1 MAGKLT
7 LKLGTKV
14 GSNQRNG
21 TTEVEVIKKRRVFS
35 SDTTSAPEKMD
46 ADSLK
51 RNALKADKLKSILEH
66 AKQVEEQS
74 KIEAEKLAEAERERQ
89 ALIEEERAKLAREEE
104 EQKKKDE
111 PTPEPVMEQT
121 PETQQQSDEPTITT
135 DDNKTN
141 NNSEQKKYKRDNHY
155 NDDDDD
161 DDYTDGKSNN
171 SKKSKSNA
179 NDKSKKKFTEK
190 DNRKM
195 NFSNVIVSNSDL
207 DFDNTDDE
215 EEVKSASLTSA
226 MEFIGTHQHRRS
238 FASIKRQ
245 KEKNYR
251 KFMEH
256 QEPQQKTQK
265 TYHEVILPET
275 ISVKELA
282 IRMAEKSSD
291 VIKTMMKLGI
301 MATINQIIDADTAE
315 LVVMEFGHTV
325 KRVSDADAITSIL
338 EQSGET
344 ENWQPR
350 PPVVTV
356 MGHVDHGKTSLLDA
370 FRKTDVVS
378 GEAGGITQHIGAYQI
393 TNKSGRKI
401 TFIDTPGHEA
411 FSAMRARGVNVTD
424 IVILVVAAND
434 GIMPQTIEAINH
446 AKAAKVPMIV
456 AINKIDLPD
465 ANPEKVRMELLQ
477 QSLVVEKLGGDV
489 MDVEISAK
497 QKINLDKLEEL
508 LLLQA
513 DVMEL
518 KGNVAGHATGAVIEA
533 KMEQGRG
540 STATV
545 LVQKGTLKKGD
556 IFVSGS
562 STGKVRELLDE
573 FGKKVQSAGPS
584 QPVVVLGFEGTPVA
598 GDDFVVVESEAKARE
613 VAEYRAR
620 KEKER
625 QMVAKKSN
633 WQEIFQNIKEGK
645 TETLPVII
653 KADTQGSAEA
663 IADSL
668 LKIKSD
674 KVKVQIMHSGV
685 GAINE
690 SDITLAKTTGSVVLG
705 FNVRAN
711 TNAKDQA
718 KHDDVDI
725 RYYSVIYNMI
735 DDVKVLMSGLLA
747 PVVKETFIGYADVLQ
762 VFNAGKTKA
771 AGCKVTEGI
780 VKKGCGVR
788 MLRDNIVIF
797 EGKLAQ
803 LKRMKDDVK
812 EVRQGMECGISF
824 ENFNDI
830 AVGDKL
836 ECFDVEEVKAT
847 L

>member
-1 MAGKLT
+1 MAEKLT
-7 LKLGTKV
+7 LKLGTKLSSSASR
-14 GSNQRNG
+14 GG
-21 TTEVEVIKKRRVFS
+21 IEVEVIKKRRVFS
-35 SDTTSAPEKMD
+35 NAGNTSETSTVQTVSKQEKEQ
-46 ADSLK
+46 
-51 RNALKADKLKSILEH
+51 ADKLKSILEN
-66 AKQVEEQS
+66 ARKLEEQS
-74 KIEAEKLAEAERERQ
+74 KLEAEKEAEVERERQ
-89 ALIEEERAKLAREEE
+89 ALIEKERKEQEELQKQAQEVLEETKTE
-104 EQKKKDE
+104 EVE
-111 PTPEPVMEQT
+111 TSTSVAPTSIEEKQEPVE
-121 PETQQQSDEPTITT
+121 
-135 DDNKTN
+135 KV
-141 NNSEQKKYKRDNHY
+141 KYKKNKDAY
-155 NDDDDD
+155 EDDDDD
-161 DDYTDGKSNN
+161 EEMSSNGKKKSSDKNKS
-171 SKKSKSNA
+171 SKKFS
-179 NDKSKKKFTEK
+179 D
-190 DNRKM
+190 RKM
-195 NFSNVIVSNSDL
+195 NFSNVVVSNSDL
-207 DFDNTDDE
+207 DFDDDDE
-215 EEVKSASLTSA
+215 QEERSASLTSA
-226 MEFIGTHQHRRS
+226 MEFVGTHQHRRS

-256 QEPQQKTQK
+256 QEHQEPKEVQK

-275 ISVKELA
+275 ISVKDLA

-301 MATINQIIDADTAE
+301 MATINQVIDADTAE
-315 LVVMEFGHTV
+315 LIVMEFGHTV
-325 KRVSDADAITSIL
+325 KRVSDADTVTSIL
-338 EQSGET
+338 KNDTEEAVWQS
-344 ENWQPR
+344 R

-370 FRKTDVVS
+370 FRQTDVVS

-393 TNKSGRKI
+393 TNKNGRKI

-456 AINKIDLPD
+456 AINKIDLPE
-465 ANPEKVRMELLQ
+465 ANPEKVRMDLLQ
-477 QSLVVEKLGGDV
+477 QGLVVEKLGGDV
-489 MDVEISAK
+489 LDIEISAK
-497 QKINLDKLEEL
+497 KKLNLDKLEEL

-513 DVMEL
+513 DVLEL
-518 KGNVAGHATGAVIEA
+518 KGNIAGHATGAVIEA

-545 LVQKGTLKKGD
+545 LVQKGILKKGD

-562 STGKVRELLDE
+562 SVGRVRELLDE
-573 FGKKVQSAGPS
+573 FGRKVQKAEPS

-598 GDDFVVVESEAKARE
+598 GDDFVVVESDAKARE
-613 VAEYRAR
+613 VAEYRKR

-633 WQEIFQNIKEGK
+633 WQELFQNIKEGK
-645 TETLPVII
+645 AETLPVII

-668 LKIKSD
+668 LKIKSE
-674 KVKVQIMHSGV
+674 KVKVQVMHSGV

-690 SDITLAKTTGSVVLG
+690 SDITLAKTTGAVVLG

-747 PVVKETFIGYADVLQ
+747 PVIKENFIGYADVLQ
-762 VFNAGKTKA
+762 VFNAGKAKA

-788 MLRDNIVIF
+788 MLRDNVVIF

-803 LKRMKDDVK
+803 LKRMKEDVK
-812 EVRQGMECGISF
+812 EVRSGMECGISF

-830 AVGDKL
+830 LPGDRL
-836 ECFDVEEVKAT
+836 ECFETEEIKAT

>member
-1 MAGKLT
+1 MAEKLT
-7 LKLGTKV
+7 LKLGTKLSSSASR
-14 GSNQRNG
+14 GG
-21 TTEVEVIKKRRVFS
+21 IEVEVIKKRRVFS
-35 SDTTSAPEKMD
+35 NAGNTSETSTVQTVSKQEKEQ
-46 ADSLK
+46 
-51 RNALKADKLKSILEH
+51 ADKLKSILEN
-66 AKQVEEQS
+66 ARKLEEQS
-74 KIEAEKLAEAERERQ
+74 KLEAEKEAEVERERQ
-89 ALIEEERAKLAREEE
+89 ALIEKERKEQEELQKQAQEVLEETKTE
-104 EQKKKDE
+104 EVE
-111 PTPEPVMEQT
+111 TSTSVAPTSIEEKQEPVE
-121 PETQQQSDEPTITT
+121 
-135 DDNKTN
+135 KV
-141 NNSEQKKYKRDNHY
+141 KYKKNKDAY
-155 NDDDDD
+155 EDDDDD
-161 DDYTDGKSNN
+161 AEMSSNGKKKSSDKNKS
-171 SKKSKSNA
+171 SKKFS
-179 NDKSKKKFTEK
+179 D
-190 DNRKM
+190 RKM
-195 NFSNVIVSNSDL
+195 NFSNVVVSNSDL
-207 DFDNTDDE
+207 DFDDDDE
-215 EEVKSASLTSA
+215 QEERSASLTSA
-226 MEFIGTHQHRRS
+226 MEFVGTHQHRRS

-256 QEPQQKTQK
+256 QEHQEPKEIQK

-275 ISVKELA
+275 ISVKDLA

-301 MATINQIIDADTAE
+301 MATINQVIDADTAE
-315 LVVMEFGHTV
+315 LIVMEFGHTV
-325 KRVSDADAITSIL
+325 KRVSDADTVTSIL
-338 EQSGET
+338 KNDTEEAVWQS
-344 ENWQPR
+344 R

-370 FRKTDVVS
+370 FRQTDVVS

-393 TNKSGRKI
+393 TNKNGRKI

-456 AINKIDLPD
+456 AINKIDLPE
-465 ANPEKVRMELLQ
+465 ANPEKVRMDLLQ
-477 QSLVVEKLGGDV
+477 QGLVVEKLGGDV
-489 MDVEISAK
+489 LDIEISAK
-497 QKINLDKLEEL
+497 KKLNLDKLEEL

-513 DVMEL
+513 DVLEL
-518 KGNVAGHATGAVIEA
+518 KGNTAGHATGAVIEA

-545 LVQKGTLKKGD
+545 LVQKGILKKGD

-562 STGKVRELLDE
+562 SVGRVRELLDE
-573 FGKKVQSAGPS
+573 FGRKVQKAEPS

-598 GDDFVVVESEAKARE
+598 GDDFVVVESDAKARE
-613 VAEYRAR
+613 VAEYRKR

-633 WQEIFQNIKEGK
+633 WQELFQNIKEGK
-645 TETLPVII
+645 AETLPVII

-668 LKIKSD
+668 LKIKSE
-674 KVKVQIMHSGV
+674 KVKVQVMHSGV

-690 SDITLAKTTGSVVLG
+690 SDITLAKTTGAVILG

-747 PVVKETFIGYADVLQ
+747 PVIKENFIGYADVLQ
-762 VFNAGKTKA
+762 VFNAGKAKA

-788 MLRDNIVIF
+788 MLRDNVVIF

-803 LKRMKDDVK
+803 LKRMKEDVK
-812 EVRQGMECGISF
+812 EVRSGMECGISF

-830 AVGDKL
+830 LPGDRL
-836 ECFDVEEVKAT
+836 ECFETEEIKAT

>member
-1 MAGKLT
+1 
-7 LKLGTKV
+7 KLGTKLSSSASR
-14 GSNQRNG
+14 GG
-21 TTEVEVIKKRRVFS
+21 IEVEVIKKRRVFS
-35 SDTTSAPEKMD
+35 NAGNTSETSTVQTVSKQEKEQ
-46 ADSLK
+46 
-51 RNALKADKLKSILEH
+51 ADKLKSILEN
-66 AKQVEEQS
+66 ARKLEEQS
-74 KIEAEKLAEAERERQ
+74 KLEAEKEAEVERERQ
-89 ALIEEERAKLAREEE
+89 ALIEKERKEQEELQKQAQEVLEETKTE
-104 EQKKKDE
+104 EVE
-111 PTPEPVMEQT
+111 TSTSVAPTSIEEKQEPVE
-121 PETQQQSDEPTITT
+121 
-135 DDNKTN
+135 KV
-141 NNSEQKKYKRDNHY
+141 KYKKNKDAY
-155 NDDDDD
+155 EDDDDD
-161 DDYTDGKSNN
+161 EEMSSNGKKKSSDKNKS
-171 SKKSKSNA
+171 SKKFS
-179 NDKSKKKFTEK
+179 D
-190 DNRKM
+190 RKM
-195 NFSNVIVSNSDL
+195 NFSNVVVSNSDL
-207 DFDNTDDE
+207 DFDDDDE
-215 EEVKSASLTSA
+215 QEERSASLTSA
-226 MEFIGTHQHRRS
+226 MEFVGTHQHRRS

-256 QEPQQKTQK
+256 QEHQEPKEVQK

-275 ISVKELA
+275 ISVKDLA

-301 MATINQIIDADTAE
+301 MATINQVIDADTAE
-315 LVVMEFGHTV
+315 LIVMEFGHTV
-325 KRVSDADAITSIL
+325 KRVSDADTVTSIL
-338 EQSGET
+338 KNDTEEAVWQS
-344 ENWQPR
+344 R

-370 FRKTDVVS
+370 FRQTDVVS

-393 TNKSGRKI
+393 TNKNGRKI

-456 AINKIDLPD
+456 AINKIDLPE
-465 ANPEKVRMELLQ
+465 ANPEKVRMDLLQ
-477 QSLVVEKLGGDV
+477 QGLVVEKLGGDV
-489 MDVEISAK
+489 LDIEISAK
-497 QKINLDKLEEL
+497 KKLNLDKLEEL

-513 DVMEL
+513 DVLEL
-518 KGNVAGHATGAVIEA
+518 KGNIAGHATGAVIEA

-545 LVQKGTLKKGD
+545 LVQKGILKKGD

-562 STGKVRELLDE
+562 SVGRVRELLDE
-573 FGKKVQSAGPS
+573 FGRKVQKAEPS

-598 GDDFVVVESEAKARE
+598 GDDFVVVESDAKARE
-613 VAEYRAR
+613 VAEYRKR

-633 WQEIFQNIKEGK
+633 WQELFQNIKEGK
-645 TETLPVII
+645 AETLPVII

-668 LKIKSD
+668 LKIKSE
-674 KVKVQIMHSGV
+674 KVKVQVMHSGV

-690 SDITLAKTTGSVVLG
+690 SDITLAKTTGAVVLG

-747 PVVKETFIGYADVLQ
+747 PVIKENFIGYADVLQ
-762 VFNAGKTKA
+762 VFNAGKAKA

-788 MLRDNIVIF
+788 MLRDNVVIF

-803 LKRMKDDVK
+803 LKRMKEDVK
-812 EVRQGMECGISF
+812 EVRSGMECGISF

-830 AVGDKL
+830 LPGDRL
-836 ECFDVEEVKAT
+836 ECFETEEIKAT

>member
-1 MAGKLT
+1 MAEKLT
-7 LKLGTKV
+7 LKLGTKLSSSASR
-14 GSNQRNG
+14 GG
-21 TTEVEVIKKRRVFS
+21 IEVEVIKKRRVFS
-35 SDTTSAPEKMD
+35 NAGNTSETSTVQTVSKQEKEQ
-46 ADSLK
+46 
-51 RNALKADKLKSILEH
+51 ADKLKSILEN
-66 AKQVEEQS
+66 ARKLEEQS
-74 KIEAEKLAEAERERQ
+74 KLEAEKEAEVERERQ
-89 ALIEEERAKLAREEE
+89 ALIEKERKEQEELQKQAQEVLEETKTE
-104 EQKKKDE
+104 EVETSTSVAPTSIEEKQEPVEKVKYKKNKDAYEDDDEEISSNGKKKS
-111 PTPEPVMEQT
+111 
-121 PETQQQSDEPTITT
+121 SDK
-135 DDNKTN
+135 NK
-141 NNSEQKKYKRDNHY
+141 S
-155 NDDDDD
+155 
-161 DDYTDGKSNN
+161 
-171 SKKSKSNA
+171 SKKFS
-179 NDKSKKKFTEK
+179 D
-190 DNRKM
+190 RKM
-195 NFSNVIVSNSDL
+195 NFSNVVVSNSDL
-207 DFDNTDDE
+207 DFDDDDE
-215 EEVKSASLTSA
+215 QEERSASLTSA
-226 MEFIGTHQHRRS
+226 MEFVGTHQHRRS

-256 QEPQQKTQK
+256 QEHQEPKEVQK

-275 ISVKELA
+275 ISVKDLA

-301 MATINQIIDADTAE
+301 MATINQVIDADTAE
-315 LVVMEFGHTV
+315 LIVMEFGHTV
-325 KRVSDADAITSIL
+325 KRVSDADTVTSIL
-338 EQSGET
+338 KNDTEEAVWQS
-344 ENWQPR
+344 R

-370 FRKTDVVS
+370 FRQTDVVS

-393 TNKSGRKI
+393 TNKNGRKI

-456 AINKIDLPD
+456 AINKIDLPE
-465 ANPEKVRMELLQ
+465 ANPEKVRMDLLQ
-477 QSLVVEKLGGDV
+477 QGVVVEKLGGDV
-489 MDVEISAK
+489 LDIEISAK
-497 QKINLDKLEEL
+497 KKLNLDKLEEL

-513 DVMEL
+513 DVLEL
-518 KGNVAGHATGAVIEA
+518 KGNTAGHATGAVIEA

-545 LVQKGTLKKGD
+545 LVQKGILKKGD

-562 STGKVRELLDE
+562 SVGRVRELLDE
-573 FGKKVQSAGPS
+573 FGRKVQKAEPS

-598 GDDFVVVESEAKARE
+598 GDDFVVVESDAKARE
-613 VAEYRAR
+613 VAEYRKR

-633 WQEIFQNIKEGK
+633 WQELFQNIKEGK
-645 TETLPVII
+645 AETLPVII

-668 LKIKSD
+668 LKIKSE
-674 KVKVQIMHSGV
+674 KVKVQVMHSGV

-690 SDITLAKTTGSVVLG
+690 SDITLAKTTGAVILG

-747 PVVKETFIGYADVLQ
+747 PVIKENFIGYADVLQ
-762 VFNAGKTKA
+762 VFNAGKAKA

-788 MLRDNIVIF
+788 MLRDNVVIF

-803 LKRMKDDVK
+803 LKRMKEDVK
-812 EVRQGMECGISF
+812 EVRSGMECGISF

-830 AVGDKL
+830 LPGDRL
-836 ECFDVEEVKAT
+836 ECFETEEIKAT

>member
-1 MAGKLT
+1 MAEKLT
-7 LKLGTKV
+7 LKLGTKLSSSASR
-14 GSNQRNG
+14 GG
-21 TTEVEVIKKRRVFS
+21 IEVEVIKKRRVFS
-35 SDTTSAPEKMD
+35 NAGNTSETSTVQTVSKQEKEQ
-46 ADSLK
+46 
-51 RNALKADKLKSILEH
+51 ADKLKSILEN
-66 AKQVEEQS
+66 ARKLEEQS
-74 KIEAEKLAEAERERQ
+74 KLEAEKEAEVERERQ
-89 ALIEEERAKLAREEE
+89 ALIEKERKEQEELQKQAQEVLEETKTE
-104 EQKKKDE
+104 EVETSTSVAPTSIEEKQEPVEKVKYKKNKDAYEDDDEEISSNGKKKS
-111 PTPEPVMEQT
+111 
-121 PETQQQSDEPTITT
+121 SDK
-135 DDNKTN
+135 NK
-141 NNSEQKKYKRDNHY
+141 S
-155 NDDDDD
+155 
-161 DDYTDGKSNN
+161 
-171 SKKSKSNA
+171 SKKFS
-179 NDKSKKKFTEK
+179 D
-190 DNRKM
+190 RKM
-195 NFSNVIVSNSDL
+195 NFSNVVVSNSDL
-207 DFDNTDDE
+207 DFDDDDE
-215 EEVKSASLTSA
+215 QEERSASLTSA
-226 MEFIGTHQHRRS
+226 MEFVGTHQHRRS

-256 QEPQQKTQK
+256 QEHQEPKEVQK

-275 ISVKELA
+275 ISVKDLA

-301 MATINQIIDADTAE
+301 MATINQVIDADTAE
-315 LVVMEFGHTV
+315 LIVMEFGHTV
-325 KRVSDADAITSIL
+325 KRVSDADTVTSIL
-338 EQSGET
+338 KNDTEEAVWQS
-344 ENWQPR
+344 R

-370 FRKTDVVS
+370 FRQTDVVS

-393 TNKSGRKI
+393 TNKNGRKI

-456 AINKIDLPD
+456 AINKIDLPE
-465 ANPEKVRMELLQ
+465 ANPEKVRMDLLQ
-477 QSLVVEKLGGDV
+477 QGLVVEKLGGDV
-489 MDVEISAK
+489 LDIEISAK
-497 QKINLDKLEEL
+497 KKLNLDKLEEL

-513 DVMEL
+513 DVLEL
-518 KGNVAGHATGAVIEA
+518 KGNTAGHATGAVIEA

-545 LVQKGTLKKGD
+545 LVQKGILKKGD

-562 STGKVRELLDE
+562 SVGRVRELLDE
-573 FGKKVQSAGPS
+573 FGRKVQKAEPS

-598 GDDFVVVESEAKARE
+598 GDDFVVVESDAKARE
-613 VAEYRAR
+613 VAEYRKR

-633 WQEIFQNIKEGK
+633 WQELFQNIKEGK
-645 TETLPVII
+645 AETLPVII

-668 LKIKSD
+668 LKIKSE
-674 KVKVQIMHSGV
+674 KVKVQVMHSGV

-690 SDITLAKTTGSVVLG
+690 SDITLAKTTGAVILG

-747 PVVKETFIGYADVLQ
+747 PVIKENFIGYADVLQ
-762 VFNAGKTKA
+762 VFNAGKAKA

-788 MLRDNIVIF
+788 MLRDNVVIF

-803 LKRMKDDVK
+803 LKRMKEDMK
-812 EVRQGMECGISF
+812 EVRSGMECGISF

-830 AVGDKL
+830 LPGDRL
-836 ECFDVEEVKAT
+836 ECFETEEIKAT

>member
-1 MAGKLT
+1 MAEKLT
-7 LKLGTKV
+7 LKLGTKLSSSASR
-14 GSNQRNG
+14 GG
-21 TTEVEVIKKRRVFS
+21 IEVEVIKKRRVFS
-35 SDTTSAPEKMD
+35 NAGNTSETSTVQTVSKQEKEQ
-46 ADSLK
+46 
-51 RNALKADKLKSILEH
+51 ADKLKSILEN
-66 AKQVEEQS
+66 ARKLEEQS
-74 KIEAEKLAEAERERQ
+74 KLEAEKEAEVERERQ
-89 ALIEEERAKLAREEE
+89 ALIEKERKEQEELQKQAQEVLEETKTE
-104 EQKKKDE
+104 EVETSTSVAPTSIEEKQEPVEKVKYKKNKDAYEDDDAEMSSNGKKKS
-111 PTPEPVMEQT
+111 
-121 PETQQQSDEPTITT
+121 SDK
-135 DDNKTN
+135 NK
-141 NNSEQKKYKRDNHY
+141 S
-155 NDDDDD
+155 
-161 DDYTDGKSNN
+161 
-171 SKKSKSNA
+171 SKKFS
-179 NDKSKKKFTEK
+179 D
-190 DNRKM
+190 RKM
-195 NFSNVIVSNSDL
+195 NFSNVVVSNSDL
-207 DFDNTDDE
+207 DFDDDDE
-215 EEVKSASLTSA
+215 QEERSASLTSA
-226 MEFIGTHQHRRS
+226 MEFVGTHQHRRS

-256 QEPQQKTQK
+256 QEHQEPKEVQK

-275 ISVKELA
+275 ISVKDLA

-301 MATINQIIDADTAE
+301 MATINQVIDADTAE
-315 LVVMEFGHTV
+315 LIVMEFGHTV
-325 KRVSDADAITSIL
+325 KRVSDADTVTSIL
-338 EQSGET
+338 KNDTEEAVWQS
-344 ENWQPR
+344 R

-370 FRKTDVVS
+370 FRQTDVVS

-393 TNKSGRKI
+393 TNKNGRKI

-456 AINKIDLPD
+456 AINKIDLPE
-465 ANPEKVRMELLQ
+465 ANPEKVRMDLLQ
-477 QSLVVEKLGGDV
+477 QGLVVEKLGGDV
-489 MDVEISAK
+489 LDIEISAK
-497 QKINLDKLEEL
+497 KKLNLDKLEEL

-513 DVMEL
+513 DVLEL
-518 KGNVAGHATGAVIEA
+518 KGNTAGHATGAVIEA

-545 LVQKGTLKKGD
+545 LVQKGILKKGD

-562 STGKVRELLDE
+562 SVGRVRELLDE
-573 FGKKVQSAGPS
+573 FGRKVQKAEPS

-598 GDDFVVVESEAKARE
+598 GDDFVVVESDAKARE
-613 VAEYRAR
+613 VAEYRKR

-633 WQEIFQNIKEGK
+633 WQELFQNIKEGK
-645 TETLPVII
+645 AETLPVII

-668 LKIKSD
+668 LKIKSE
-674 KVKVQIMHSGV
+674 KVKVQVMHSGV

-690 SDITLAKTTGSVVLG
+690 SDITLAKTTGAVILG

-747 PVVKETFIGYADVLQ
+747 PVIKENFIGYADVLQ
-762 VFNAGKTKA
+762 VFNAGKAKA

-788 MLRDNIVIF
+788 MLRDNVVIF

-803 LKRMKDDVK
+803 LKRMKEDVK
-812 EVRQGMECGISF
+812 EVRSGMECGISF

-830 AVGDKL
+830 LPGDRL
-836 ECFDVEEVKAT
+836 ECFETEEIKAT

>member
-1 MAGKLT
+1 MAEKLT
-7 LKLGTKV
+7 LKLGTKLSSSTSR
-14 GSNQRNG
+14 GG
-21 TTEVEVIKKRRVFS
+21 IEVEVIKKRRVFS
-35 SDTTSAPEKMD
+35 NAGDASDISNAQSVSEREKVQ
-46 ADSLK
+46 
-51 RNALKADKLKSILEH
+51 ADKLKSILEN
-66 AKQVEEQS
+66 ARKMEEQS
-74 KIEAEKLAEAERERQ
+74 KVEAEKEAEVERERQ
-89 ALIEEERAKLAREEE
+89 ALIEKQKKEEE
-104 EQKKKDE
+104 LLKQTKETEEKTNASFVNEEKESSGKVKYKKNKDVYEEDDDEDEENIGSGKKKSLDKNKSSKKF
-111 PTPEPVMEQT
+111 
-121 PETQQQSDEPTITT
+121 SDRKINFSNVVVSSS
-135 DDNKTN
+135 DLDF
-141 NNSEQKKYKRDNHY
+141 
-155 NDDDDD
+155 DDDDD
-161 DDYTDGKSNN
+161 D
-171 SKKSKSNA
+171 
-179 NDKSKKKFTEK
+179 EQ
-190 DNRKM
+190 
-195 NFSNVIVSNSDL
+195 
-207 DFDNTDDE
+207 E
-215 EEVKSASLTSA
+215 ERSASLASA
-226 MEFIGTHQHRRS
+226 MEFVGTHQHRRS

-256 QEPQQKTQK
+256 QEPKEVQK

-275 ISVKELA
+275 ISVKDLA
-282 IRMAEKSSD
+282 VRMAEKSSD

-301 MATINQIIDADTAE
+301 MATINQVIDADTAE
-315 LVVMEFGHTV
+315 LIVMEFGHTV
-325 KRVSDADAITSIL
+325 KRVSDADAVTSIL
-338 EQSGET
+338 KDDMESAV
-344 ENWQPR
+344 WQPR

-370 FRKTDVVS
+370 FRQTDVVS

-456 AINKIDLPD
+456 AINKIDLPEAD
-465 ANPEKVRMELLQ
+465 PEKVRMELLQ
-477 QSLVVEKLGGDV
+477 QGLVVEKLGGDV
-489 MDVEISAK
+489 LDVEISAK
-497 QKINLDKLEEL
+497 KKLNLDKLEEL

-513 DVMEL
+513 DVLEL
-518 KGNVAGHATGAVIEA
+518 KGNVAGHASGAVIEA

-545 LVQKGTLKKGD
+545 LVQKGILRKGD

-562 STGKVRELLDE
+562 SVGRVRELLDE
-573 FGKKVQSAGPS
+573 FGKKVQEAQPS

-598 GDDFVVVESEAKARE
+598 GDDFVVVESDAKARE
-613 VAEYRAR
+613 VADYRKR
-620 KEKER
+620 KEKEK
-625 QMVAKKSN
+625 QMLAKKSN

-645 TETLPVII
+645 AETLPVII

-663 IADSL
+663 ISDSL

-674 KVKVQIMHSGV
+674 KVKVQVMHSGV

-690 SDITLAKTTGSVVLG
+690 SDITLAKTTGAVVLG

-711 TNAKDQA
+711 INAKEQA

-747 PVVKETFIGYADVLQ
+747 PVIKENFIGYADVLQ
-762 VFNAGKTKA
+762 VFNAGKAKA

-788 MLRDNIVIF
+788 MLRDNVVIF

-803 LKRMKDDVK
+803 LKRMKEDVK
-812 EVRQGMECGISF
+812 EVRSGMECGISF

-830 AVGDKL
+830 LPGDRL
-836 ECFDVEEVKAT
+836 ECFETEEIKAT

>member
-1 MAGKLT
+1 MAEKLT
-7 LKLGTKV
+7 LKLGTKLNTSPK
-14 GSNQRNG
+14 GG
-21 TTEVEVIKKRRVFS
+21 IEVEVIKKRRVFS
-35 SDTTSAPEKMD
+35 AENTSSVNTGEEKKPNLNT
-46 ADSLK
+46 SK
-51 RNALKADKLKSILEH
+51 TDKLKSILEN
-66 AKQVEEQS
+66 AKKMEEEA
-74 KIEAEKLAEAERERQ
+74 KIKAQIQADAERERQ
-89 ALIEEERAKLAREEE
+89 ALIEKEKKEQEEIERLAKEHL
-104 EQKKKDE
+104 
-111 PTPEPVMEQT
+111 
-121 PETQQQSDEPTITT
+121 SITE
-135 DDNKTN
+135 N
-141 NNSEQKKYKRDNHY
+141 NVSSASPDKNDSNKKYKKNKDVY
-155 NDDDDD
+155 EDDEEEGDDDSQNKK
-161 DDYTDGKSNN
+161 GKS
-171 SKKSKSNA
+171 S
-179 NDKSKKKFTEK
+179 DKNKKKFS

-195 NFSNVIVSNSDL
+195 NFSNVVVSNSDL
-207 DFDNTDDE
+207 DYEDFDDE
-215 EEVKSASLTSA
+215 EDGEERSASLESA
-226 MEFIGTHQHRRS
+226 MNFVATRQHRRS

-256 QEPQQKTQK
+256 QEPKEIQK

-275 ISVKELA
+275 ITVKELSL
-282 IRMAEKSSD
+282 RMAEKSSD

-301 MATINQIIDADTAE
+301 MATINQVIDADTAE
-315 LVVMEFGHTV
+315 LIVMEFGHSV

-338 EQSGET
+338 ESSSKE
-344 ENWQPR
+344 EKWEPR

-370 FRKTDVVS
+370 FRQTDVVS

-393 TNKSGRKI
+393 TTKSGRKI

-411 FSAMRARGVNVTD
+411 FSAMRARGVNITD

-446 AKAAKVPMIV
+446 AKAAKVPIIV
-456 AINKIDLPD
+456 AINKIDLPE
-465 ANPEKVRMELLQ
+465 ANPEKVRMDLLQ
-477 QSLVVEKLGGDV
+477 QGLIVEKLGGDV
-489 MDVEISAK
+489 LDVEISAK

-513 DVMEL
+513 DILEL
-518 KGNVAGHATGAVIEA
+518 KGNISGNATGAVIEA

-545 LVQKGTLKKGD
+545 LVQKGILRKGD

-562 STGKVRELLDE
+562 SVGRVRELLDE
-573 FGKKVQSAGPS
+573 FGKKVTEAVPS

-598 GDDFVVVESEAKARE
+598 GDDFVVVETDAKARE
-613 VAEYRAR
+613 VAEYRKR

-633 WQEIFQNIKEGK
+633 WQELFQNIKEGK
-645 TETLPVII
+645 AETLPVII

-674 KVKVQIMHSGV
+674 KVHVQVMHSGV

-690 SDITLAKTTGSVVLG
+690 SDITLAHTTGAVVLA

-711 TNAKDQA
+711 TNAKEQA

-747 PVVKETFIGYADVLQ
+747 PVIKETFIGYADVLQ
-762 VFNAGKTKA
+762 VFNAGKAKA

-788 MLRDNIVIF
+788 MLRDNVVIF

-830 AVGDKL
+830 VPGDRL
-836 ECFDVEEVKAT
+836 ECFETEEVKAT

>member
-1 MAGKLT
+1 
-7 LKLGTKV
+7 
-14 GSNQRNG
+14 
-21 TTEVEVIKKRRVFS
+21 
-35 SDTTSAPEKMD
+35 
-46 ADSLK
+46 
-51 RNALKADKLKSILEH
+51 
-66 AKQVEEQS
+66 
-74 KIEAEKLAEAERERQ
+74 
-89 ALIEEERAKLAREEE
+89 
-104 EQKKKDE
+104 
-111 PTPEPVMEQT
+111 
-121 PETQQQSDEPTITT
+121 
-135 DDNKTN
+135 
-141 NNSEQKKYKRDNHY
+141 
-155 NDDDDD
+155 
-161 DDYTDGKSNN
+161 
-171 SKKSKSNA
+171 
-179 NDKSKKKFTEK
+179 
-190 DNRKM
+190 
-195 NFSNVIVSNSDL
+195 
-207 DFDNTDDE
+207 
-215 EEVKSASLTSA
+215 
-226 MEFIGTHQHRRS
+226 
-238 FASIKRQ
+238 
-245 KEKNYR
+245 
-251 KFMEH
+251 
-256 QEPQQKTQK
+256 
-265 TYHEVILPET
+265 
-275 ISVKELA
+275 
-282 IRMAEKSSD
+282 
-291 VIKTMMKLGI
+291 
-301 MATINQIIDADTAE
+301 
-315 LVVMEFGHTV
+315 
-325 KRVSDADAITSIL
+325 
-338 EQSGET
+338 
-344 ENWQPR
+344 
-350 PPVVTV
+350 

-370 FRKTDVVS
+370 FRQTDVVS

-393 TNKSGRKI
+393 TTKSGRKI

-411 FSAMRARGVNVTD
+411 FSAMRARGVNITD

-456 AINKIDLPD
+456 AINKIDLPE
-465 ANPEKVRMELLQ
+465 ANPEKVRMDLLQ
-477 QSLVVEKLGGDV
+477 QGLIVEKLGGDV
-489 MDVEISAK
+489 LDVEISAK

-513 DVMEL
+513 DILEL
-518 KGNVAGHATGAVIEA
+518 KGNILGNATGAVIEA

-545 LVQKGTLKKGD
+545 LVQKGILRKGD

-562 STGKVRELLDE
+562 SVGRVRELLDE
-573 FGKKVQSAGPS
+573 FGKKVTEAVPS

-598 GDDFVVVESEAKARE
+598 GDDFVVVESDAKARE
-613 VAEYRAR
+613 VAEYRKR

-633 WQEIFQNIKEGK
+633 WQELFQNIKEGK
-645 TETLPVII
+645 AETLPVII

-674 KVKVQIMHSGV
+674 KVHVQVMHSGV

-690 SDITLAKTTGSVVLG
+690 SDITLAHTTGAVVLA

-711 TNAKDQA
+711 TNAKEQA

-747 PVVKETFIGYADVLQ
+747 PVIKETFIGYADVLQ
-762 VFNAGKTKA
+762 VFNAGKAKA

-788 MLRDNIVIF
+788 MLRDNVVIF

-830 AVGDKL
+830 VPGDRL
-836 ECFDVEEVKAT
+836 ECFETEEVKAT

>member
-1 MAGKLT
+1 MAEKLT
-7 LKLGTKV
+7 LKLGTKLNSSASR
-14 GSNQRNG
+14 GG
-21 TTEVEVIKKRRVFS
+21 IEVEVIKKRRVFS
-35 SDTTSAPEKMD
+35 NTGNTTETHTSTTVSKQEKEQ
-46 ADSLK
+46 
-51 RNALKADKLKSILEH
+51 ADKLKSILEN
-66 AKQVEEQS
+66 ARKLEEQS
-74 KIEAEKLAEAERERQ
+74 KVEAEKEAEVERERQ
-89 ALIEEERAKLAREEE
+89 ALIEKERKEQEELQKQAQEVLTEETPVVQTE
-104 EQKKKDE
+104 VKSE
-111 PTPEPVMEQT
+111 P
-121 PETQQQSDEPTITT
+121 
-135 DDNKTN
+135 
-141 NNSEQKKYKRDNHY
+141 SEKVKYKKNKDAY
-155 NDDDDD
+155 EDDDDD
-161 DDYTDGKSNN
+161 ESEQTNGKKKSSDKNKS
-171 SKKSKSNA
+171 SKKFS
-179 NDKSKKKFTEK
+179 D
-190 DNRKM
+190 RKI
-195 NFSNVIVSNSDL
+195 NFSNVVVSSSDL
-207 DFDNTDDE
+207 DFDDDDDE
-215 EEVKSASLTSA
+215 PEERSASLTSA
-226 MEFIGTHQHRRS
+226 MEFVGTHQHRRS

-256 QEPQQKTQK
+256 QEPKEVQK

-275 ISVKELA
+275 ITVKDLA

-301 MATINQIIDADTAE
+301 MATINQVIDADTAE
-315 LVVMEFGHTV
+315 LIVMEFGHTV
-325 KRVSDADAITSIL
+325 KRVSDADTITSIL
-338 EQSGET
+338 SDTSEDAV
-344 ENWQPR
+344 WQPR

-370 FRKTDVVS
+370 FRQTDVVS

-393 TNKSGRKI
+393 TNKSGRRI

-456 AINKIDLPD
+456 AINKIDLPE

-477 QSLVVEKLGGDV
+477 QGLVVEKLGGDV
-489 MDVEISAK
+489 LDVEISAK
-497 QKINLDKLEEL
+497 KKLNLDKLEEL

-513 DVMEL
+513 DVLEL
-518 KGNVAGHATGAVIEA
+518 KGNIAGHATGAVIEA

-545 LVQKGTLKKGD
+545 LVQKGILKKGD

-562 STGKVRELLDE
+562 SVGRVRELLDE
-573 FGKKVQSAGPS
+573 FGKKVQKAEPS

-598 GDDFVVVESEAKARE
+598 GDDFVVVESDAKARE
-613 VAEYRAR
+613 VAEYRKR

-633 WQEIFQNIKEGK
+633 WQELFQNIKEGK
-645 TETLPVII
+645 AETLPVII

-674 KVKVQIMHSGV
+674 KVKVQVMHSGV

-690 SDITLAKTTGSVVLG
+690 SDITLAKTTGAVVLG

-718 KHDDVDI
+718 KHDEVDI

-747 PVVKETFIGYADVLQ
+747 PVIKENFIGYADVLQ
-762 VFNAGKTKA
+762 VFNAGKAKA

-788 MLRDNIVIF
+788 MLRDNVVIF

-803 LKRMKDDVK
+803 LKRMKEDVK
-812 EVRQGMECGISF
+812 EVRSGMECGISF

-830 AVGDKL
+830 LPGDRL
-836 ECFDVEEVKAT
+836 ECFETEEVKAT

>member
-1 MAGKLT
+1 MAEKLT
-7 LKLGTKV
+7 LKLGTKLN
-14 GSNQRNG
+14 STPKNG
-21 TTEVEVIKKRRVFS
+21 FGVEVIKKRRVFS
-35 SDTTSAPEKMD
+35 ATDNTSSSETVVSKQD
-46 ADSLK
+46 EI
-51 RNALKADKLKSILEH
+51 KADKLKTILEN
-66 AKQVEEQS
+66 AKKIEEQS
-74 KIEAEKLAEAERERQ
+74 KIEAEREAEVERERQ
-89 ALIEEERAKLAREEE
+89 ALIEKERQEQEKQLAEQEKTKVEQEELAK
-104 EQKKKDE
+104 
-111 PTPEPVMEQT
+111 VS
-121 PETQQQSDEPTITT
+121 ETTSN
-135 DDNKTN
+135 DDH
-141 NNSEQKKYKRDNHY
+141 KKYKKNKDAY
-155 NDDDDD
+155 DYDDEEDDDEN
-161 DDYTDGKSNN
+161 T
-171 SKKSKSNA
+171 SKKKNFNST
-179 NDKSKKKFTEK
+179 SKKKFNDK
-190 DNRKM
+190 DRKI
-195 NFSNVIVSNSDL
+195 NFSNVVVSDSDL
-207 DFDNTDDE
+207 DEEDE
-215 EEVKSASLTSA
+215 DGEERSASLTSA
-226 MEFIGTHQHRRS
+226 MEFMNSHQHRRS

-256 QEPQQKTQK
+256 QEPKEVQK

-275 ISVKELA
+275 ISVKDLA
-282 IRMAEKSSD
+282 MRMAEKSSD
-291 VIKTMMKLGI
+291 VIKVMMKLGI

-325 KRVSDADAITSIL
+325 KRVSDADTVTSIL
-338 EQSGET
+338 EDNTKEEIWET
-344 ENWQPR
+344 R

-456 AINKIDLPD
+456 AINKIDLPE
-465 ANPEKVRMELLQ
+465 ANPEKVRMDLLQ
-477 QSLVVEKLGGDV
+477 QGLVVEKLGGDI

-497 QKINLDKLEEL
+497 KKLNLDKLEEL

-513 DVMEL
+513 DVLEL
-518 KGNVAGHATGAVIEA
+518 KGNMAGHATGAVIEA

-545 LVQKGTLKKGD
+545 LVQKGILKKGD

-562 STGKVRELLDE
+562 SVGKVRELLDE
-573 FGKKVQSAGPS
+573 FGHKVQQAIPS

-598 GDDFVVVESEAKARE
+598 GDDFVVVESDAKARE
-613 VAEYRAR
+613 VAEYRKR
-620 KEKER
+620 KEKEK

-633 WQEIFQNIKEGK
+633 WQELFQSIKEGK
-645 TETLPVII
+645 AETLPVII

-663 IADSL
+663 ISDSL

-674 KVKVQIMHSGV
+674 KVHVQVMHSGV

-690 SDITLAKTTGSVVLG
+690 SDVTLAHTTGAVVLG

-711 TNAKDQA
+711 TNAKEQA
-718 KHDDVDI
+718 KHDVVDI

-747 PVVKETFIGYADVLQ
+747 PVIKENFIGYADVLQ
-762 VFNAGKTKA
+762 VFNAGKAKA

-788 MLRDNIVIF
+788 MLRDNVVIF

-803 LKRMKDDVK
+803 LKRMKEDVK
-812 EVRQGMECGISF
+812 EVRSGMECGISF

-830 AVGDKL
+830 VPGDRL
-836 ECFDVEEVKAT
+836 ECYETEEIKAT

>member
-1 MAGKLT
+1 MAEKLT
-7 LKLGTKV
+7 LKLGTKLSSSASR
-14 GSNQRNG
+14 GG
-21 TTEVEVIKKRRVFS
+21 IEVEVIKKRRVFS
-35 SDTTSAPEKMD
+35 NAGNTSETSTVQTVSKQEKEQ
-46 ADSLK
+46 
-51 RNALKADKLKSILEH
+51 ADKLKSILEN
-66 AKQVEEQS
+66 ARKLEEQS
-74 KIEAEKLAEAERERQ
+74 KLEAEKEAEVERERQ
-89 ALIEEERAKLAREEE
+89 ALIEKERKEQEELQKQAQEVLEETKTE
-104 EQKKKDE
+104 EVE
-111 PTPEPVMEQT
+111 TSTSVAPTSIEEKQEPVE
-121 PETQQQSDEPTITT
+121 
-135 DDNKTN
+135 KV
-141 NNSEQKKYKRDNHY
+141 KYKKNKDAY
-155 NDDDDD
+155 EDDDDD
-161 DDYTDGKSNN
+161 AEMSSNGKKKSSDKNKS
-171 SKKSKSNA
+171 SKKFS
-179 NDKSKKKFTEK
+179 D
-190 DNRKM
+190 RKM
-195 NFSNVIVSNSDL
+195 NFSNVVVSNSDL
-207 DFDNTDDE
+207 DFDDDDE
-215 EEVKSASLTSA
+215 QEERSASLTSA
-226 MEFIGTHQHRRS
+226 MEFVGTHQHRRS

-256 QEPQQKTQK
+256 QEHQEPKEIQK

-275 ISVKELA
+275 ISVKDLA

-301 MATINQIIDADTAE
+301 MATINQVIDADTAE
-315 LVVMEFGHTV
+315 LIVMEFGHTV
-325 KRVSDADAITSIL
+325 KRVSDADTVTSIL
-338 EQSGET
+338 KNDTEEAVWQS
-344 ENWQPR
+344 R

-370 FRKTDVVS
+370 FRQTDVVS

-393 TNKSGRKI
+393 TNKNGRKI

-456 AINKIDLPD
+456 AINKIDLPE
-465 ANPEKVRMELLQ
+465 ANPEKVRMDLLQ
-477 QSLVVEKLGGDV
+477 QGLVVEKLGGDV
-489 MDVEISAK
+489 LDIEISAK
-497 QKINLDKLEEL
+497 KKLNLDKLEEL

-513 DVMEL
+513 DVLEL
-518 KGNVAGHATGAVIEA
+518 KGNIAGHATGAVIEA

-545 LVQKGTLKKGD
+545 LVQKGILKKGD

-562 STGKVRELLDE
+562 SVGRVRELLDE
-573 FGKKVQSAGPS
+573 FGRKVQKAEPS

-598 GDDFVVVESEAKARE
+598 GDDFVVVESDAKARE
-613 VAEYRAR
+613 VAEYRKR

-633 WQEIFQNIKEGK
+633 WQELFQNIKEGK
-645 TETLPVII
+645 AETLPVII

-668 LKIKSD
+668 LKIKSE
-674 KVKVQIMHSGV
+674 KVKVQVMHSGV

-690 SDITLAKTTGSVVLG
+690 SDITLAKTTGAVILG

-747 PVVKETFIGYADVLQ
+747 PVIKENFIGYADVLQ
-762 VFNAGKTKA
+762 VFNAGKAKA

-788 MLRDNIVIF
+788 MLRDNVVIF

-803 LKRMKDDVK
+803 LKRMKEDVK
-812 EVRQGMECGISF
+812 EVRSGMECGISF

-830 AVGDKL
+830 LPGDRL
-836 ECFDVEEVKAT
+836 ECFETEEVKAT

>member
-1 MAGKLT
+1 MAEKLT
-7 LKLGTKV
+7 LKLGTKLSSSASR
-14 GSNQRNG
+14 GG
-21 TTEVEVIKKRRVFS
+21 IEVEVIKKRRVFS
-35 SDTTSAPEKMD
+35 NAGNTSETSTAPTISKQEQEQ
-46 ADSLK
+46 
-51 RNALKADKLKSILEH
+51 ADKLKSILEN
-66 AKQVEEQS
+66 ARKIEEQS
-74 KIEAEKLAEAERERQ
+74 KAEAEKEAEVERERQ
-89 ALIEEERAKLAREEE
+89 ALIEKERKEQEELQKQAQEVLEETKPTPAPVESSPAPIEEKSEPQEKVKYKKNKDAYEDDDEEE
-104 EQKKKDE
+104 DSSNGKKK
-111 PTPEPVMEQT
+111 T
-121 PETQQQSDEPTITT
+121 SDK
-135 DDNKTN
+135 NK
-141 NNSEQKKYKRDNHY
+141 S
-155 NDDDDD
+155 
-161 DDYTDGKSNN
+161 
-171 SKKSKSNA
+171 SKKFS
-179 NDKSKKKFTEK
+179 D
-190 DNRKM
+190 RKM
-195 NFSNVIVSNSDL
+195 NFSNVVVSSSDL
-207 DFDNTDDE
+207 DFDDDDDE
-215 EEVKSASLTSA
+215 QEERSASLTSA
-226 MEFIGTHQHRRS
+226 MEFVGTHQHRRS

-256 QEPQQKTQK
+256 QEPKEVQK

-275 ISVKELA
+275 ITVKDLA

-301 MATINQIIDADTAE
+301 MATINQVIDADTAE
-315 LVVMEFGHTV
+315 LIVMEFGHTV
-325 KRVSDADAITSIL
+325 KRVSDADTITSIL
-338 EQSGET
+338 KNDT
-344 ENWQPR
+344 EDAVWQPR

-370 FRKTDVVS
+370 FRQTDVVS

-393 TNKSGRKI
+393 TNKTGRKI

-434 GIMPQTIEAINH
+434 GIMPQTVEAINH

-456 AINKIDLPD
+456 AINKIDLPE

-477 QSLVVEKLGGDV
+477 HGLVVEKLGGDV
-489 MDVEISAK
+489 LDVEISAK
-497 QKINLDKLEEL
+497 KKLNLDKLEEL

-513 DVMEL
+513 DVLEL
-518 KGNVAGHATGAVIEA
+518 KGNTAGHATGAVIEA

-545 LVQKGTLKKGD
+545 LVQKGILKKGD

-562 STGKVRELLDE
+562 SVGRVRELLDE
-573 FGKKVQSAGPS
+573 FGKKVQKAEPS

-598 GDDFVVVESEAKARE
+598 GDDFVVVESDAKARE
-613 VAEYRAR
+613 VAEYRKR

-633 WQEIFQNIKEGK
+633 WQELFQNIKEGK
-645 TETLPVII
+645 AETLPVII

-668 LKIKSD
+668 LKIKSE
-674 KVKVQIMHSGV
+674 KVKVQVMHSGV

-690 SDITLAKTTGSVVLG
+690 SDITLAKTTGAVVLG

-747 PVVKETFIGYADVLQ
+747 PVIKENFIGYADVLQ
-762 VFNAGKTKA
+762 VFNAGKAKA

-788 MLRDNIVIF
+788 MLRDNVVIF

-803 LKRMKDDVK
+803 LKRMKEDVK
-812 EVRQGMECGISF
+812 EVRSGMECGISF

-830 AVGDKL
+830 LPGDRL
-836 ECFDVEEVKAT
+836 ECFETEEVKAT

>member
-1 MAGKLT
+1 MAEKLT
-7 LKLGTKV
+7 LKLGTKLNSSPKR
-14 GSNQRNG
+14 GI
-21 TTEVEVIKKRRVFS
+21 EVEVIKKRRVIS
-35 SDTTSAPEKMD
+35 PAGNTSLNTSGSETTTLSKQEIAKT
-46 ADSLK
+46 
-51 RNALKADKLKSILEH
+51 DKLKSILEN
-66 AKQVEEQS
+66 ARKLEEQS
-74 KIEAEKLAEAERERQ
+74 KVEAEKLKEVERERQ
-89 ALIEEERAKLAREEE
+89 ALIEKEKKEQEEIDKQIKENLSSVENVSEVTSSEESKE
-104 EQKKKDE
+104 
-111 PTPEPVMEQT
+111 
-121 PETQQQSDEPTITT
+121 
-135 DDNKTN
+135 N
-141 NNSEQKKYKRDNHY
+141 KKYKKNKDVY
-155 NDDDDD
+155 EDDEEDEDDFSKK
-161 DDYTDGKSNN
+161 GKSD
-171 SKKSKSNA
+171 K
-179 NDKSKKKFTEK
+179 DKSKKKFNDK
-190 DNRKM
+190 DRKM
-195 NFSNVIVSNSDL
+195 NFSNVVVSSSDL
-207 DFDNTDDE
+207 DFDDDDDDTQE
-215 EEVKSASLTSA
+215 KSASLTSA
-226 MEFIGTHQHRRS
+226 MEFVGTRQHRRS

-251 KFMEH
+251 KFVEN
-256 QEPQQKTQK
+256 QAPKEKEK

-275 ISVKELA
+275 ITVKDLA
-282 IRMAEKSSD
+282 MRMAEKSSD

-301 MATINQIIDADTAE
+301 MATINQVIDADTAE
-315 LVVMEFGHTV
+315 LIVMEFGHTV
-325 KRVSDADAITSIL
+325 KRVSDADTVSSIL
-338 EQSGET
+338 EDNST
-344 ENWQPR
+344 EQVWEVR

-370 FRKTDVVS
+370 LRQTDVVS

-393 TNKSGRKI
+393 KNKDGRKI

-411 FSAMRARGVNVTD
+411 FSAMRARGVNITD

-434 GIMPQTIEAINH
+434 GIMPQTVEAINH

-456 AINKIDLPD
+456 AINKIDLPE
-465 ANPEKVRMELLQ
+465 ANPEKVRMDLLQ
-477 QSLVVEKLGGDV
+477 QGLVVEKLGGDIL
-489 MDVEISAK
+489 DVEISAK
-497 QKINLDKLEEL
+497 KKLNLDKLEEL

-518 KGNVAGHATGAVIEA
+518 KGNVAGNATGAVIEA

-540 STATV
+540 SVATV
-545 LVQKGTLKKGD
+545 LVQKGVLKKGD

-562 STGKVRELLDE
+562 SVGKVRELLDE
-573 FGKKVQSAGPS
+573 NGKKVLKAIPS
-584 QPVVVLGFEGTPVA
+584 QPVVVLGFDGTPVA
-598 GDDFVVVESEAKARE
+598 GDDFVVVESDAKARE
-613 VAEYRAR
+613 VAEYRKR
-620 KEKER
+620 KEKEK

-633 WQEIFQNIKEGK
+633 WQELFQNIKEGK
-645 TETLPVII
+645 AETLPVII

-674 KVKVQIMHSGV
+674 KVHVQVMHSGV

-690 SDITLAKTTGSVVLG
+690 SDITLAHTTGAVVLA

-711 TNAKDQA
+711 ANAKDQA

-747 PVVKETFIGYADVLQ
+747 PVIKENFIGYADVLQ
-762 VFNAGKTKA
+762 VFNAGKAKA

-788 MLRDNIVIF
+788 MLRDNVVIF

-803 LKRMKDDVK
+803 LKRMKEDVK
-812 EVRQGMECGISF
+812 EVRSGMECGISF

-830 AVGDKL
+830 IPGDRL
-836 ECFDVEEVKAT
+836 ECFETEEIKAT

>member
-1 MAGKLT
+1 MGEKLT

-14 GSNQRNG
+14 ASSSKSGI
-21 TTEVEVIKKRRVFS
+21 EVEVIKKRRVFS
-35 SDTTSAPEKMD
+35 SGNTSSDNSSASATVSKQNT
-46 ADSLK
+46 AQT
-51 RNALKADKLKSILEH
+51 DKLKSILEN
-66 AKQVEEQS
+66 AKKLEAQS
-74 KIEAEKLAEAERERQ
+74 KAEAEKQAEAERERQ
-89 ALIEEERAKLAREEE
+89 ALIEKERLEAEAELEKQKQQEVSTRETVETQVPEAPKPAE
-104 EQKKKDE
+104 EQE
-111 PTPEPVMEQT
+111 
-121 PETQQQSDEPTITT
+121 
-135 DDNKTN
+135 N
-141 NNSEQKKYKRDNHY
+141 KKYKKNKDVY
-155 NDDDDD
+155 EDDEEDEN
-161 DDYTDGKSNN
+161 TSSNKKGKPSP
-171 SKKSKSNA
+171 S
-179 NDKSKKKFTEK
+179 DKTKKKFANR
-190 DNRKM
+190 DNRKI
-195 NFSNVIVSNSDL
+195 NFSNVVVSSSDL
-207 DFDNTDDE
+207 DYDDGDDDQE
-215 EEVKSASLTSA
+215 ERSASLTSA
-226 MEFIGTHQHRRS
+226 MDFVGARQHRRS

-256 QEPQQKTQK
+256 QEPKEVQK

-275 ISVKELA
+275 ITVKELA

-301 MATINQIIDADTAE
+301 MATINQVIDADTAE
-315 LVVMEFGHTV
+315 LIVMEFGHTV
-325 KRVSDADAITSIL
+325 KRVSDADTVTSIL
-338 EQSGET
+338 EDNSVE
-344 ENWQPR
+344 EIWQPR

-456 AINKIDLPD
+456 AINKIDLPE

-477 QSLVVEKLGGDV
+477 QGLVVEKLGGDIL
-489 MDVEISAK
+489 DVEISAK
-497 QKINLDKLEEL
+497 KKLNLDKLEEL

-513 DVMEL
+513 DMLEL
-518 KGNVAGHATGAVIEA
+518 KGNIAGHATGAVIEA

-545 LVQKGTLKKGD
+545 LVQKGILKKGD

-562 STGKVRELLDE
+562 SVGKVRELLDE
-573 FGKKVQSAGPS
+573 FGKKVQSAVPS

-613 VAEYRAR
+613 VAEYRQR

-645 TETLPVII
+645 AETLPVII

-663 IADSL
+663 ISDSL

-674 KVKVQIMHSGV
+674 KVHVQVMHSGV

-690 SDITLAKTTGSVVLG
+690 SDVTLAKTTGAVVLG

-711 TNAKDQA
+711 TNAKEQA
-718 KHDDVDI
+718 KHDEVDL

-747 PVVKETFIGYADVLQ
+747 PVIKETFIGYADVLQ
-762 VFNAGKTKA
+762 VFNAGKAKA

-788 MLRDNIVIF
+788 MLRDNVVIF

-803 LKRMKDDVK
+803 LKRMKEDVK
-812 EVRQGMECGISF
+812 EVRSGMECGISF
-824 ENFNDI
+824 ENFNNI
-830 AVGDKL
+830 LPGDRL
-836 ECFDVEEVKAT
+836 ECYETEEVKAT

>member
-14 GSNQRNG
+14 PSSTSRSNG
-21 TTEVEVIKKRRVFS
+21 IEVEVIKKRRVFS
-35 SDTTSAPEKMD
+35 SNENTSSPSTEQPEI
-46 ADSLK
+46 DSK
-51 RNALKADKLKSILEH
+51 KADKLKNILAN
-66 AKQVEEQS
+66 AKRIEESAKEEQ
-74 KIEAEKLAEAERERQ
+74 ELLAKAERERL
-89 ALIEEERAKLAREEE
+89 ALIEQERKAQEELNKKVEEE
-104 EQKKKDE
+104 IEAETKTQTIISEEKPSSTDVKTEEQ
-111 PTPEPVMEQT
+111 P
-121 PETQQQSDEPTITT
+121 
-135 DDNKTN
+135 
-141 NNSEQKKYKRDNHY
+141 SEQKKYKKNKDVYAEEDDEEEEESYKTKGKKNKSS
-155 NDDDDD
+155 DDD
-161 DDYTDGKSNN
+161 
-171 SKKSKSNA
+171 KKSKKN
-179 NDKSKKKFTEK
+179 KSSY
-190 DNRKM
+190 DNRKI
-195 NFSNVIVSNSDL
+195 NFSNIIVSSSDL
-207 DFDNTDDE
+207 DFDEEDDTSE
-215 EEVKSASLTSA
+215 APSNSLTSA
-226 MEFIGTHQHRRS
+226 MEAVGTYQKRRS

-245 KEKNYR
+245 KEKQYR
-251 KFMEH
+251 KFMER
-256 QEPQQKTQK
+256 QEPKETVK

-275 ISVKELA
+275 ISVKDLA

-315 LVVMEFGHTV
+315 LIVMEFGHTV
-325 KRVSDADAITSIL
+325 KRVSDSDIEKEIL
-338 EQSGET
+338 V
-344 ENWQPR
+344 ENTANEKFESR

-393 TNKSGRKI
+393 KSKSGRKI

-411 FSAMRARGVNVTD
+411 FSAMRARGVNITD

-446 AKAAKVPMIV
+446 AKAANVPMIV

-465 ANPEKVRMELLQ
+465 ANPEKVRMDLLQ
-477 QSLVVEKLGGDV
+477 QGVVVEKMGGDV
-489 MDVEISAK
+489 LDVEISAK

-508 LLLQA
+508 ILLQA
-513 DVMEL
+513 DMLEL
-518 KGNVAGHATGAVIEA
+518 KADVNGLVKGAVIEA
-533 KMEQGRG
+533 KMEKGKG
-540 STATV
+540 SVATI
-545 LVQKGTLKKGD
+545 LVQKGILKKGD

-573 FGKKVQSAGPS
+573 YGKKVQEARPS

-613 VAEYRAR
+613 VSEYRKR

-625 QMVAKKSN
+625 QMIAKKSN
-633 WQEIFQNIKEGK
+633 WQELFQNIKEGRA
-645 TETLPVII
+645 ETLPVII

-663 IADSL
+663 IAESL
-668 LKIKSD
+668 IKIPSEKVQ
-674 KVKVQIMHSGV
+674 VKVMHSGV
-685 GAINE
+685 GGINE
-690 SDITLAKTTGSVVLG
+690 SDITLAKTTGSVIIA

-711 TNAKDQA
+711 ANAKEQA
-718 KHDDVDI
+718 HHDEVDI
-725 RYYSVIYNMI
+725 RYYSIIYNII

-762 VFNAGKTKA
+762 VFNAGKAKA

-812 EVRQGMECGISF
+812 EVRSGMECGISF

-830 AVGDKL
+830 QVGDRL
-836 ECFDVEEVKAT
+836 ECYEVEEVKAT

>member
-1 MAGKLT
+1 MAEKLT
-7 LKLGTKV
+7 LKLGTKLSSSTSR
-14 GSNQRNG
+14 GG
-21 TTEVEVIKKRRVFS
+21 IEVEVIKKRRVFS
-35 SDTTSAPEKMD
+35 NAGNTSDISTEQTV
-46 ADSLK
+46 LK
-51 RNALKADKLKSILEH
+51 KDQEQADKLKSILEN
-66 AKQVEEQS
+66 ARKLEEQS
-74 KIEAEKLAEAERERQ
+74 KAEAEKEAQVERERQ
-89 ALIEEERAKLAREEE
+89 ALIEKERKEQEEIQRQAKEVLDEKSEMDSSVENGKKESSEKVKYKKNKDVYEEDDE
-104 EQKKKDE
+104 EDETSGKKK
-111 PTPEPVMEQT
+111 
-121 PETQQQSDEPTITT
+121 S
-135 DDNKTN
+135 
-141 NNSEQKKYKRDNHY
+141 
-155 NDDDDD
+155 
-161 DDYTDGKSNN
+161 
-171 SKKSKSNA
+171 SKKF
-179 NDKSKKKFTEK
+179 D
-190 DNRKM
+190 RKI
-195 NFSNVIVSNSDL
+195 NFSNVVVSSSDL
-207 DFDNTDDE
+207 DFDDEDDE
-215 EEVKSASLTSA
+215 EEERSASLTSA
-226 MEFIGTHQHRRS
+226 MEFMNTRQHRRS

-245 KEKNYR
+245 KEKKYR

-256 QEPQQKTQK
+256 QEPKEVQK

-275 ISVKELA
+275 ISVKDLA
-282 IRMAEKSSD
+282 MRMAEKSSD
-291 VIKTMMKLGI
+291 VIKVMMKLGI

-315 LVVMEFGHTV
+315 LIVMEMGHTV
-325 KRVSDADAITSIL
+325 KRVSDADTVSSIL
-338 EQSGET
+338 EDSVKEEIWET
-344 ENWQPR
+344 R

-456 AINKIDLPD
+456 AINKIDLPE
-465 ANPEKVRMELLQ
+465 ANPEKVRMDLLQ
-477 QSLVVEKLGGDV
+477 QGLVVEKLGGDV

-497 QKINLDKLEEL
+497 KKLNLDKLEEL

-513 DVMEL
+513 DVLEL
-518 KGNVAGHATGAVIEA
+518 KGNMAGHATGAVIEA

-545 LVQKGTLKKGD
+545 LVQKGILKKGD

-562 STGKVRELLDE
+562 SVGKVRELLDE
-573 FGKKVQSAGPS
+573 FGHKVQQAIPS

-598 GDDFVVVESEAKARE
+598 GDDFVVVESDAKARE
-613 VAEYRAR
+613 VAEYRKR
-620 KEKER
+620 KEKEK

-633 WQEIFQNIKEGK
+633 WQELFQNIKEGK
-645 TETLPVII
+645 AETLPVII

-674 KVKVQIMHSGV
+674 KVHVQVMHSGV

-690 SDITLAKTTGSVVLG
+690 SDVTLAHTTGAVVLA

-711 TNAKDQA
+711 TNAKEQA

-747 PVVKETFIGYADVLQ
+747 PVIKENFIGYADVLQ
-762 VFNAGKTKA
+762 VFNAGKAKA

-803 LKRMKDDVK
+803 LKRMKEDVK
-812 EVRQGMECGISF
+812 EVRFGMECGISF

-830 AVGDKL
+830 LPGDRL
-836 ECFDVEEVKAT
+836 ECFETEEIKAT

>member
-1 MAGKLT
+1 MAEKLT
-7 LKLGTKV
+7 LKLGTKLSSSASR
-14 GSNQRNG
+14 GG
-21 TTEVEVIKKRRVFS
+21 IEVEVIKKRRVFS
-35 SDTTSAPEKMD
+35 NAGNTSETSTVQTVSKQEKEQ
-46 ADSLK
+46 
-51 RNALKADKLKSILEH
+51 ADKLKSILEN
-66 AKQVEEQS
+66 ARKLEEQS
-74 KIEAEKLAEAERERQ
+74 KLEAEKEAEVERERQ
-89 ALIEEERAKLAREEE
+89 ALIEKERKEQEELQKQAQEVLEETKTE
-104 EQKKKDE
+104 EVETSTSVAPTSIEEKQEPVEKVKYKKNKDAYEDDDEEISSNGKKKS
-111 PTPEPVMEQT
+111 
-121 PETQQQSDEPTITT
+121 SDK
-135 DDNKTN
+135 NK
-141 NNSEQKKYKRDNHY
+141 S
-155 NDDDDD
+155 
-161 DDYTDGKSNN
+161 
-171 SKKSKSNA
+171 SKKFS
-179 NDKSKKKFTEK
+179 D
-190 DNRKM
+190 RKM
-195 NFSNVIVSNSDL
+195 NFSNVVVSNSDL
-207 DFDNTDDE
+207 DFDDDDE
-215 EEVKSASLTSA
+215 QEERSASLTSA
-226 MEFIGTHQHRRS
+226 MEFVGTHQHRRS

-256 QEPQQKTQK
+256 QEHQEPKEVQK

-275 ISVKELA
+275 ISVKDLA

-301 MATINQIIDADTAE
+301 MATINQVIDADTAE
-315 LVVMEFGHTV
+315 LIVMEFGHTV
-325 KRVSDADAITSIL
+325 KRVSDADTVTSIL
-338 EQSGET
+338 KNDTEEAVWQS
-344 ENWQPR
+344 R

-370 FRKTDVVS
+370 FRQTDVVS

-393 TNKSGRKI
+393 TNKNGRKI

-456 AINKIDLPD
+456 AINKIDLPE
-465 ANPEKVRMELLQ
+465 ANPEKVRMDLLQ
-477 QSLVVEKLGGDV
+477 QGLVVEKLGGDV
-489 MDVEISAK
+489 LDIEISAK
-497 QKINLDKLEEL
+497 KKLNLDKLEEL

-513 DVMEL
+513 DVLEL
-518 KGNVAGHATGAVIEA
+518 KGNTAGHATGAVIEA

-545 LVQKGTLKKGD
+545 LVQKGILKKGD

-562 STGKVRELLDE
+562 SVGRVRELLDE
-573 FGKKVQSAGPS
+573 FGRKVQKAEPS

-598 GDDFVVVESEAKARE
+598 GDDFVVVESDAKARE
-613 VAEYRAR
+613 VAEYRKR

-633 WQEIFQNIKEGK
+633 WQELFQNIKEGK
-645 TETLPVII
+645 AETLPVII

-668 LKIKSD
+668 LKIKSE
-674 KVKVQIMHSGV
+674 KVKVQVMHSGV

-690 SDITLAKTTGSVVLG
+690 SDITLAKTTGAVILG

-747 PVVKETFIGYADVLQ
+747 PVIKENFIGYADVLQ
-762 VFNAGKTKA
+762 VFNAGKAKA

-788 MLRDNIVIF
+788 MLRDNVVIF

-803 LKRMKDDVK
+803 LKRMKEDVK
-812 EVRQGMECGISF
+812 EVRSGMECGISF

-830 AVGDKL
+830 LPGDRL
-836 ECFDVEEVKAT
+836 ECFETEEIKAT

>member
-1 MAGKLT
+1 MAEKLT
-7 LKLGTKV
+7 LKLGTKLSSSASR
-14 GSNQRNG
+14 GG
-21 TTEVEVIKKRRVFS
+21 IEVEVIKKRRVFS
-35 SDTTSAPEKMD
+35 NAGNTSETSTVQTVSKQEKEQ
-46 ADSLK
+46 
-51 RNALKADKLKSILEH
+51 ADKLKSILEN
-66 AKQVEEQS
+66 ARKLEEQS
-74 KIEAEKLAEAERERQ
+74 KLEAEKEAEVERERQ
-89 ALIEEERAKLAREEE
+89 ALIEKERKEQEELQKQAQEVLEETKTE
-104 EQKKKDE
+104 EVETSTSVAPTSIEEKQEPVEKVKYKKNKDAYEDDDEEISSNGKKKS
-111 PTPEPVMEQT
+111 
-121 PETQQQSDEPTITT
+121 SDK
-135 DDNKTN
+135 NK
-141 NNSEQKKYKRDNHY
+141 S
-155 NDDDDD
+155 
-161 DDYTDGKSNN
+161 
-171 SKKSKSNA
+171 SKKFS
-179 NDKSKKKFTEK
+179 D
-190 DNRKM
+190 RKM
-195 NFSNVIVSNSDL
+195 NFSNVVVSNSDL
-207 DFDNTDDE
+207 DFDDDDE
-215 EEVKSASLTSA
+215 QEERSASLTSA
-226 MEFIGTHQHRRS
+226 MEFVGTHQHRRS

-256 QEPQQKTQK
+256 QEHQEPKEVQK

-275 ISVKELA
+275 ISVKDLA

-301 MATINQIIDADTAE
+301 MATINQVIDADTAE
-315 LVVMEFGHTV
+315 LIVMEFGHTV
-325 KRVSDADAITSIL
+325 KRVSDADTVTSIL
-338 EQSGET
+338 KNDTEEAVWQS
-344 ENWQPR
+344 R

-370 FRKTDVVS
+370 FRQTDVVS

-393 TNKSGRKI
+393 TNKNGRKI

-456 AINKIDLPD
+456 AINKIDLPE

-477 QSLVVEKLGGDV
+477 HGLVVEKLGGDV
-489 MDVEISAK
+489 LDIEISAK
-497 QKINLDKLEEL
+497 KKLNLDKLEEL

-513 DVMEL
+513 DVLEL
-518 KGNVAGHATGAVIEA
+518 KGNTAGHATGAVIEA

-545 LVQKGTLKKGD
+545 LVQKGILKKGD

-562 STGKVRELLDE
+562 SVGRVRELLDE
-573 FGKKVQSAGPS
+573 FGRKVQKAEPS

-598 GDDFVVVESEAKARE
+598 GDDFVVVESDAKARE
-613 VAEYRAR
+613 VAEYRKR

-633 WQEIFQNIKEGK
+633 WQELFQNIKEGK
-645 TETLPVII
+645 AETLPVII

-668 LKIKSD
+668 LKIKSE
-674 KVKVQIMHSGV
+674 KVKVQVMHSGV

-690 SDITLAKTTGSVVLG
+690 SDITLAKTTGAVILG

-747 PVVKETFIGYADVLQ
+747 PVIKENFIGYADVLQ
-762 VFNAGKTKA
+762 VFNAGKAKA

-788 MLRDNIVIF
+788 MLRDNVVIF

-803 LKRMKDDVK
+803 LKRMKEDVK
-812 EVRQGMECGISF
+812 EVRSGMECGISF

-830 AVGDKL
+830 LPGDRL
-836 ECFDVEEVKAT
+836 ECFETEEIKAT

>member
-1 MAGKLT
+1 MAEKLT
-7 LKLGTKV
+7 LKLGTKLSSSASR
-14 GSNQRNG
+14 GG
-21 TTEVEVIKKRRVFS
+21 IEVEVIKKRRVFS
-35 SDTTSAPEKMD
+35 NAGNTSETSTVQTVSKQEKEQ
-46 ADSLK
+46 
-51 RNALKADKLKSILEH
+51 ADKLKSILEN
-66 AKQVEEQS
+66 ARKLEEQS
-74 KIEAEKLAEAERERQ
+74 KLEAEKEAEVERERQ
-89 ALIEEERAKLAREEE
+89 ALIEKERKEQEELQKQTQEVLEETKTE
-104 EQKKKDE
+104 EVETSTSVAPISIEEKQ
-111 PTPEPVMEQT
+111 EPVE
-121 PETQQQSDEPTITT
+121 
-135 DDNKTN
+135 KV
-141 NNSEQKKYKRDNHY
+141 KYKKNKDAY
-155 NDDDDD
+155 EDDDDD
-161 DDYTDGKSNN
+161 EEMSSNGKKKSSDKNKS
-171 SKKSKSNA
+171 SKKFS
-179 NDKSKKKFTEK
+179 D
-190 DNRKM
+190 RKM
-195 NFSNVIVSNSDL
+195 NFSNVVVSNSDL
-207 DFDNTDDE
+207 DFDDDDE
-215 EEVKSASLTSA
+215 QEERSASLTSA
-226 MEFIGTHQHRRS
+226 MEFVGTHQHRRS

-256 QEPQQKTQK
+256 QEHQEPKEVQK

-275 ISVKELA
+275 ISVKDLA

-301 MATINQIIDADTAE
+301 MATINQVIDADTAE
-315 LVVMEFGHTV
+315 LIVMEFGHTV
-325 KRVSDADAITSIL
+325 KRVSDADTVTSIL
-338 EQSGET
+338 KNDTEEAVWQS
-344 ENWQPR
+344 R

-370 FRKTDVVS
+370 FRQTDVVS

-393 TNKSGRKI
+393 TNKNGRKI

-456 AINKIDLPD
+456 AINKIDLPE
-465 ANPEKVRMELLQ
+465 ANPEKVRMDLLQ
-477 QSLVVEKLGGDV
+477 QGLVVEKLGGDV
-489 MDVEISAK
+489 LDIEISAK
-497 QKINLDKLEEL
+497 KKLNLDKLEEL

-513 DVMEL
+513 DVLEL
-518 KGNVAGHATGAVIEA
+518 KGNIAGHATGAVIEA

-545 LVQKGTLKKGD
+545 LVQKGILKKGD

-562 STGKVRELLDE
+562 SVGRVRELLDE
-573 FGKKVQSAGPS
+573 FGRKVQKAEPS

-598 GDDFVVVESEAKARE
+598 GDDFVVVESDAKARE
-613 VAEYRAR
+613 VAEYRKR

-633 WQEIFQNIKEGK
+633 WQELFQNIKEGK
-645 TETLPVII
+645 AETLPVII

-668 LKIKSD
+668 LKIKSE
-674 KVKVQIMHSGV
+674 KVKVQVMHSGV

-690 SDITLAKTTGSVVLG
+690 SDITLAKTTGAVVLG

-747 PVVKETFIGYADVLQ
+747 PVIKENFIGYADVLQ
-762 VFNAGKTKA
+762 VFNAGKAKA

-788 MLRDNIVIF
+788 MLRDNVVIF

-803 LKRMKDDVK
+803 LKRMKEDVK
-812 EVRQGMECGISF
+812 EVRSGMECGISF

-830 AVGDKL
+830 LPGDRL
-836 ECFDVEEVKAT
+836 ECFETEEIKAT

>member
-1 MAGKLT
+1 MAEKLT
-7 LKLGTKV
+7 LKLGTKLSSSASR
-14 GSNQRNG
+14 GG
-21 TTEVEVIKKRRVFS
+21 IEVEVIKKRRVFS
-35 SDTTSAPEKMD
+35 NAGNTSDTSAVQTVSEQEQKQ
-46 ADSLK
+46 
-51 RNALKADKLKSILEH
+51 ADKLKSILEN
-66 AKQVEEQS
+66 ARKLEEQS
-74 KIEAEKLAEAERERQ
+74 KVEAEKEAEVERERQ
-89 ALIEEERAKLAREEE
+89 ALIEKEKKEQEELQKQAQEILSEEISNVSAQE
-104 EQKKKDE
+104 EVKNESSEKVKYKKNKDAYEEDDDEDEDSVQNGKKKS
-111 PTPEPVMEQT
+111 
-121 PETQQQSDEPTITT
+121 SDK
-135 DDNKTN
+135 NKST
-141 NNSEQKKYKRDNHY
+141 
-155 NDDDDD
+155 
-161 DDYTDGKSNN
+161 
-171 SKKSKSNA
+171 
-179 NDKSKKKFTEK
+179 KKFS
-190 DNRKM
+190 DRKI
-195 NFSNVIVSNSDL
+195 NFSNVVVSSSDL
-207 DFDNTDDE
+207 DFDDDDDE
-215 EEVKSASLTSA
+215 QEERSASLTSA
-226 MEFIGTHQHRRS
+226 MEFVGTHQHRRS

-256 QEPQQKTQK
+256 QEPKEVQK

-275 ISVKELA
+275 ITVKDLA

-301 MATINQIIDADTAE
+301 MATINQVIDADTAE
-315 LVVMEFGHTV
+315 LIVMEFGHTV
-325 KRVSDADAITSIL
+325 KRVSDADAVTSIL
-338 EQSGET
+338 SDNSET
-344 ENWQPR
+344 PVWQPR

-370 FRKTDVVS
+370 FRQTDVVS

-393 TNKSGRKI
+393 TNKTGRRI

-465 ANPEKVRMELLQ
+465 ANPEKVRLELLQ
-477 QSLVVEKLGGDV
+477 QGLVVEKLGGDV
-489 MDVEISAK
+489 LDVEISAK
-497 QKINLDKLEEL
+497 KKLNLDKLEEL

-513 DVMEL
+513 DVLEL
-518 KGNVAGHATGAVIEA
+518 KGNIAGHATGAVIEA
-533 KMEQGRG
+533 KVEQGRG

-545 LVQKGTLKKGD
+545 LVQKGVLKKGD

-562 STGKVRELLDE
+562 SVGRVRELLDE
-573 FGKKVQSAGPS
+573 FGRKVQKAEPS

-598 GDDFVVVESEAKARE
+598 GDDFVVVESDAKARE
-613 VAEYRAR
+613 VAEYRKR
-620 KEKER
+620 KEKEK

-633 WQEIFQNIKEGK
+633 WQELFQNIKEGK
-645 TETLPVII
+645 AETLPVII

-663 IADSL
+663 ISDSL
-668 LKIKSD
+668 LKIKSE
-674 KVKVQIMHSGV
+674 KVKVQVMHSGV

-690 SDITLAKTTGSVVLG
+690 SDITLAKTTGAVVLG

-747 PVVKETFIGYADVLQ
+747 PVIKENFIGYADVLQ
-762 VFNAGKTKA
+762 VFNAGKAKA

-788 MLRDNIVIF
+788 MLRDNVVIF

-803 LKRMKDDVK
+803 LKRMKEDVK
-812 EVRQGMECGISF
+812 EVRSGMECGISF

-830 AVGDKL
+830 LPGDRL
-836 ECFDVEEVKAT
+836 ECFETEEVKAT

>member
-1 MAGKLT
+1 MAEKLT
-7 LKLGTKV
+7 LKLGTKLSSSASR
-14 GSNQRNG
+14 GG
-21 TTEVEVIKKRRVFS
+21 IEVEVIKKRRVFS
-35 SDTTSAPEKMD
+35 NAGNTSETSTVQTVSKQEKEQ
-46 ADSLK
+46 
-51 RNALKADKLKSILEH
+51 ADKLKSILEN
-66 AKQVEEQS
+66 ARKLEEQS
-74 KIEAEKLAEAERERQ
+74 KLEAEKEAEVERERQ
-89 ALIEEERAKLAREEE
+89 ALIEKERKEQEELQKQAQEVLEETKTE
-104 EQKKKDE
+104 EVETSTSVAPTSIEEKQEPVEKVKYEKNKDAYEDDDEEISSNGKKKS
-111 PTPEPVMEQT
+111 
-121 PETQQQSDEPTITT
+121 SDK
-135 DDNKTN
+135 NK
-141 NNSEQKKYKRDNHY
+141 S
-155 NDDDDD
+155 
-161 DDYTDGKSNN
+161 
-171 SKKSKSNA
+171 SKKFS
-179 NDKSKKKFTEK
+179 D
-190 DNRKM
+190 RKM
-195 NFSNVIVSNSDL
+195 NFSNVVVSNSDL
-207 DFDNTDDE
+207 DFDDDDE
-215 EEVKSASLTSA
+215 QEERSASLTSA
-226 MEFIGTHQHRRS
+226 MEFVGTHQHRRS

-256 QEPQQKTQK
+256 QEHQEPKEVQK

-275 ISVKELA
+275 ISVKDLA

-291 VIKTMMKLGI
+291 VIKTMMTLGI
-301 MATINQIIDADTAE
+301 MATINQVIDADTAE
-315 LVVMEFGHTV
+315 LIVMEFGHTV
-325 KRVSDADAITSIL
+325 KRVSDADTVTSIL
-338 EQSGET
+338 KNDTEEAVWQS
-344 ENWQPR
+344 R

-370 FRKTDVVS
+370 FRQTDVVS

-393 TNKSGRKI
+393 TNKNGRKI

-456 AINKIDLPD
+456 AINKIDLPE
-465 ANPEKVRMELLQ
+465 ANPEKVRMDLLQ
-477 QSLVVEKLGGDV
+477 QGLVVEKLGGDV
-489 MDVEISAK
+489 LDIEISAK
-497 QKINLDKLEEL
+497 KKLNLDKLEEL

-513 DVMEL
+513 DVLEL
-518 KGNVAGHATGAVIEA
+518 KGNTAGHATGAVIEA

-545 LVQKGTLKKGD
+545 LVQKGILKKGD

-562 STGKVRELLDE
+562 SVGRVRELLDE
-573 FGKKVQSAGPS
+573 FGRKVQKAEPS

-598 GDDFVVVESEAKARE
+598 GDDFVVVESDAKARE
-613 VAEYRAR
+613 VAEYRKR

-633 WQEIFQNIKEGK
+633 WQELFQNIKEGK
-645 TETLPVII
+645 AETLPVII

-668 LKIKSD
+668 LKIKSE
-674 KVKVQIMHSGV
+674 KVKVQVMHSGV

-690 SDITLAKTTGSVVLG
+690 SDITLAKTTGAVILG

-747 PVVKETFIGYADVLQ
+747 PVIKENFIGYADVLQ
-762 VFNAGKTKA
+762 VFNAGKAKA

-788 MLRDNIVIF
+788 MLRDNVVIF

-803 LKRMKDDVK
+803 LKRMKEDVK
-812 EVRQGMECGISF
+812 EVRSGMECGISF

-830 AVGDKL
+830 LPGDRL
-836 ECFDVEEVKAT
+836 ECFETEEIKAT